1 VSGRQ
6 QADEKFVEFAKGS
19 SARLQQAA
27 YLLTGD
33 RHQAEEAAQTAL
45 VRTYAAWSRVDHE
58 NAYPY
63 ARRVLVNLLTDR
75 WRRPF
80 REYATEQMPESAG
93 PRDLAEDVARRRTLF
108 KALGGL
114 STKERA
120 VVVMRHYLDQ
130 SEADVA
136 RDLRLSLSAV
146 KSLNSRGLTKLR
158 NSLGQTGGDL
168 AGIDRTLSTGATRE
182 TEPGGSRHV

>member
-1 VSGRQ
+1 VNARR
-6 QADEKFVEFAKGS
+6 QADEAFADFARGS
-19 SARLQQAA
+19 GARLQQAA

-45 VRTYAAWSRVDHE
+45 VRTYAAWSRVDHD

-63 ARRVLVNLLTDR
+63 ARRVLVNLLTDG
-75 WRRPF
+75 WRRPL
-80 REYATEQMPESAG
+80 REYATELMPESAG

-108 KALGGL
+108 AALGTL
-114 STKERA
+114 SKKERA

-146 KSLNSRGLTKLR
+146 KSLNARGLAKLR
-158 NSLGQTGGDL
+158 SSLGPAGGDL
-168 AGIDRTLSTGATRE
+168 AGINHTLPTSTTRE
-182 TEPGGSRHV
+182 TEHGGTRHV

>member
-1 VSGRQ
+1 VSSRQ
-6 QADEKFVEFAKGS
+6 EADEKFVEFARGS

-27 YLLTGD
+27 YLLAGD

-45 VRTYAAWSRVDHE
+45 VRTYAAWSRVDQD

-80 REYATEQMPESAG
+80 REYATEQMPDSAG
-93 PRDLAEDVARRRTLF
+93 PRDLADDVARRRTLF
-108 KALGGL
+108 AALGGL
-114 STKERA
+114 SKKERA

-146 KSLNSRGLTKLR
+146 KSLNSRGLAKLR
-158 NSLGQTGGDL
+158 SSLGQTAGDL
-168 AGIDRTLSTGATRE
+168 VTINRPQAISAPPE
-182 TEPGGSRHV
+182 TEAGGSQHV